1 MFEVLELVARAI
13 DDGNG
18 VKAGVND
25 RDAAHSDGQ
34 KDTLEFFQRGRHG
47 GTKTTMKTLKTT
59 STARTIHQ
67 KLRKRRSSTC
77 LKS

>member
-47 GTKTTMKTLKTT
+47 GTKKTMKTLKT

-67 KLRKRRSSTC
+67 KLRRRRSSTR